1 MKLLSLTISKKLF
14 FIFLINTIVTLAITG
29 MVISS
34 FFGISGTIEY
44 NSKVFINY
52 KDNIEAL
59 RTEQAGLQGLTQGYY
74 LNVDDNS
81 IIDSRKSITNSISNM
96 NGLLAQLKDNKF
108 KAISS
113 IKIIDDKH
121 FRVSEDY
128 INSLGL
134 DRNTNQYQELNELK
148 SIGLMDKALIL
159 NKIATF
165 NKNNKNSEE
174 TIKEA
179 SVNDIFLNN
188 GLNSTVDVEVEELHR
203 LITILSAKLTEIG
216 NNSNNILKSN
226 AKVNQLMPNFSDS
239 FLVLN
244 ANERL
249 MKTKLRSATL
259 SLVQSENLTAK
270 ENRALSKG
278 FKKFMKDMSDYYNKL
293 LESRKS
299 LVVVDINKTFE
310 VDYLKYM
317 SKYTA
322 VVNDKNALLVS
333 SNFFKSFLEVNKI
346 FIDEARYINQH
357 EIFAA
362 DFKKTNTAFRTTI
375 QKVSEKLNL
384 EYDNSANSLIDETGQ
399 FIWIVLAISI
409 AGIIVS
415 LLFGFLV
422 RRSITA
428 PVNDL
433 VTMSKDIAQ
442 GEGDLTKR
450 IMVAGKDELGD
461 LSTWFNMFL
470 KRLNNMVVEVKKH
483 ATNINV
489 SSQEMALGNQDLS
502 NRTHQQSTSL
512 EETASAMEEINSIV
526 QNNAEEAKNANEI
539 TKKAQQSVVLSRT
552 ELLDT
557 VNSSIETNQEMLKK
571 AQQSVVDSRTEILET
586 VDSSIETN
594 QEMLRNLQSTNSS
607 VVTAMEE
614 IMESSKR
621 IEGITTL
628 MNDIAFQTNLL
639 ALNASVEAARAG
651 EHGKG
656 FAVVASEV
664 RKLAHRSSKASTEIG
679 ELIQTSLE
687 HINSGRNLVNDGE
700 KGMEEMRTIIE
711 TMLNNLKS
719 QSDSNLNGILKSVEE
734 MRTKIETNLNNLKSQ
749 SDSNLDGILE
759 SVKEVS
765 EVMENIKVASQEQAE
780 GVDQINR
787 TITDMDRLTQEN
799 ATLVEQNT
807 TASQHMAEEAENLQK
822 LLNTFKVEDQGSI
835 DMVSRTKQIEQNNL
849 THKKVEVK
857 ESPSSTE
864 PDDSQETHMGEENKS
879 LPPFR

>member
-14 FIFLINTIVTLAITG
+14 FIFLINTIITLAITG

-34 FFGISGTIEY
+34 FFGISESIEY

-52 KDNIEAL
+52 KEHIEAL
-59 RTEQAGLQGLTQGYY
+59 RTEQSGLQGLTQGYY
-74 LNVDDNS
+74 LNVSENT
-81 IIDSRKSITNSISNM
+81 ITDSTNNTISSISNM

-108 KAISS
+108 IAISS
-113 IKIIDDKH
+113 IKIIDNKH

-128 INSLGL
+128 INSLKL
-134 DRNTNQYQELNELK
+134 DRNANLYKELNELK
-148 SIGLMDKALIL
+148 SIGLMDKASIL
-159 NKIATF
+159 NEIENF
-165 NKNNKNSEE
+165 NKINNISEE
-174 TIKEA
+174 TIKES

-188 GLNSTVDVEVEELHR
+188 ELNSTVDIEVEELHR
-203 LITILSAKLTEIG
+203 LINILSAKLTKIG

-226 AKVNQLMPNFSDS
+226 AKINQLMPNFSES
-239 FLVLN
+239 LLELN
-244 ANERL
+244 AKKRV
-249 MKTKLRSATL
+249 MSTALRIAAM
-259 SLVQSENLTAK
+259 SLVRSGNLTAK
-270 ENRALSKG
+270 ENRDLSKG
-278 FKKFMKDMSDYYNKL
+278 FKIFMEDMSDYYNKL

-299 LVVVDINKTFE
+299 SVVVDIKNTFE

-322 VVNDKNALLVS
+322 VVTDKNALLVVT
-333 SNFFKSFLEVNKI
+333 NYFNSFLEVNKI

-375 QKVSEKLNL
+375 QIVSEKLNL

-526 QNNAEEAKNANEI
+526 QNNAEDAKNANEI

-594 QEMLRNLQSTNSS
+594 QEMLKNLQSTNSS

-679 ELIQTSLE
+679 NLIQTSLE

-749 SDSNLDGILE
+749 SGSNLDGILE

-787 TITDMDRLTQEN
+787 AITDMDRLTQEN

-807 TASQHMAEEAENLQK
+807 TASQHMAEEAEELQE

-835 DMVSRTKQIEQNNL
+835 DMVSSTKQIEQNDL
-849 THKKVEVK
+849 THKKEKVK
-857 ESPSSTE
+857 ESPSSTKPE
-864 PDDSQETHMGEENKS
+864 NTQETHMGVENKS
-879 LPPFR
+879 LPPFK

>member
-134 DRNTNQYQELNELK
+134 DRNANQYQELNELK

-249 MKTKLRSATL
+249 MKTKLRIATL

-270 ENRALSKG
+270 ENRDLSKG

-586 VDSSIETN
+586 GDSSIETN
-594 QEMLRNLQSTNSS
+594 QEMLKNLQSTNSS

-700 KGMEEMRTIIE
+700 KGTEEMRTIIE

-864 PDDSQETHMGEENKS
+864 PENMQETHMGVENKS

>member
-134 DRNTNQYQELNELK
+134 DRNANQYQELNELK

-249 MKTKLRSATL
+249 MKTKLRIATL

-594 QEMLRNLQSTNSS
+594 QEMLKNLQSTNSS

-679 ELIQTSLE
+679 VLIQTSLE

-787 TITDMDRLTQEN
+787 AITDMDRLTQEN

>member
-1 MKLLSLTISKKLF
+1 MELLSLTISKKLF

-134 DRNTNQYQELNELK
+134 DRNANQYQELNELK

-249 MKTKLRSATL
+249 MKTKLRIATL

-270 ENRALSKG
+270 ENRDLSKG

-594 QEMLRNLQSTNSS
+594 QEMLKNLQSTNSS

-700 KGMEEMRTIIE
+700 KGTEEMRTIIE

-835 DMVSRTKQIEQNNL
+835 DMVSSTKQIEQNNL
-849 THKKVEVK
+849 THKKEEVE
-857 ESPSSTE
+857 ENLSNTE
-864 PDDSQETHMGEENKS
+864 PENMQETHMGVENKS

>member
-134 DRNTNQYQELNELK
+134 DRNANQYQELNELK

-159 NKIATF
+159 NKISTF

-249 MKTKLRSATL
+249 MKTKLRIATL

-270 ENRALSKG
+270 ENRDLSKG

-552 ELLDT
+552 E
-557 VNSSIETNQEMLKK
+557 
-571 AQQSVVDSRTEILET
+571 ILET

-594 QEMLRNLQSTNSS
+594 QEMLKNLQSTNSS

-687 HINSGRNLVNDGE
+687 YINSGRNLVNDGE

-864 PDDSQETHMGEENKS
+864 PENMQETLMGEENKS

>member
-1 MKLLSLTISKKLF
+1 MYKKTYNNFTNSLTQHIDLVLKEYSLLKDLNF
-14 FIFLINTIVTLAITG
+14 NINEINNNNTTLG
-29 MVISS
+29 S
-34 FFGISGTIEY
+34 TIE
-44 NSKVFINY
+44 NLGEVVN
-52 KDNIEAL
+52 
-59 RTEQAGLQGLTQGYY
+59 TEYDKSS
-74 LNVDDNS
+74 DDV
-81 IIDSRKSITNSISNM
+81 
-96 NGLLAQLKDNKF
+96 
-108 KAISS
+108 
-113 IKIIDDKH
+113 
-121 FRVSEDY
+121 VSEA
-128 INSLGL
+128 
-134 DRNTNQYQELNELK
+134 Q
-148 SIGLMDKALIL
+148 
-159 NKIATF
+159 
-165 NKNNKNSEE
+165 
-174 TIKEA
+174 
-179 SVNDIFLNN
+179 
-188 GLNSTVDVEVEELHR
+188 
-203 LITILSAKLTEIG
+203 
-216 NNSNNILKSN
+216 
-226 AKVNQLMPNFSDS
+226 
-239 FLVLN
+239 
-244 ANERL
+244 
-249 MKTKLRSATL
+249 
-259 SLVQSENLTAK
+259 
-270 ENRALSKG
+270 
-278 FKKFMKDMSDYYNKL
+278 
-293 LESRKS
+293 
-299 LVVVDINKTFE
+299 
-310 VDYLKYM
+310 
-317 SKYTA
+317 
-322 VVNDKNALLVS
+322 
-333 SNFFKSFLEVNKI
+333 
-346 FIDEARYINQH
+346 
-357 EIFAA
+357 
-362 DFKKTNTAFRTTI
+362 
-375 QKVSEKLNL
+375 
-384 EYDNSANSLIDETGQ
+384 Q
-399 FIWIVLAISI
+399 FVWIVLVITVI
-409 AGIIVS
+409 GLLIS

-422 RRSITA
+422 RKSITA

-433 VTMSKDIAQ
+433 VDMSKDIAQ

-450 IMVAGKDELGD
+450 ITVSGKDELGD

-526 QNNAEEAKNANEI
+526 QNNAEDAKNANEI
-539 TKKAQQSVVLSRT
+539 TKKAQQSVVFSRT

-594 QEMLRNLQSTNSS
+594 QEMLKNLQGTNSS

-664 RKLAHRSSKASTEIG
+664 RKLAYRSSKASTEIG

-765 EVMENIKVASQEQAE
+765 EVMANIKVASQEQAE

-807 TASQHMAEEAENLQK
+807 TASQNMAQEAEKLQE
-822 LLNTFKVEDQGSI
+822 LLNTFKVEDQGAI
-835 DMVSRTKQIEQNNL
+835 DMVSSTKQIEQNNL
-849 THKKVEVK
+849 THKKEAVK

-864 PDDSQETHMGEENKS
+864 PDDTQDTHMGEENES

>member
-1 MKLLSLTISKKLF
+1 
-14 FIFLINTIVTLAITG
+14 
-29 MVISS
+29 
-34 FFGISGTIEY
+34 
-44 NSKVFINY
+44 
-52 KDNIEAL
+52 
-59 RTEQAGLQGLTQGYY
+59 
-74 LNVDDNS
+74 
-81 IIDSRKSITNSISNM
+81 M

-134 DRNTNQYQELNELK
+134 DRNANQYQELNELK

-179 SVNDIFLNN
+179 SINDIFLNN

-249 MKTKLRSATL
+249 MKTKLRIATL
-259 SLVQSENLTAK
+259 SLVQSQNMTAK
-270 ENRALSKG
+270 ENRDLSKG

-322 VVNDKNALLVS
+322 VVNDKNALLVA

-526 QNNAEEAKNANEI
+526 QNNAEDAKNANEI

-594 QEMLRNLQSTNSS
+594 QDMLKNLQSTNSS

-679 ELIQTSLE
+679 DLIQTSLE

-749 SDSNLDGILE
+749 SGSNLDGILE

-787 TITDMDRLTQEN
+787 AITDMDRLTQEN

-807 TASQHMAEEAENLQK
+807 TASQHMAEEAEELQE

-835 DMVSRTKQIEQNNL
+835 DMVSSTKQIEQNDL
-849 THKKVEVK
+849 THKKEKVK
-857 ESPSSTE
+857 ESPSSTKPE
-864 PDDSQETHMGEENKS
+864 NTQETHMGVENKS
-879 LPPFR
+879 LPPFK

>member
-134 DRNTNQYQELNELK
+134 DRNANQYQELNELK

-179 SVNDIFLNN
+179 SINDIFLNN

-249 MKTKLRSATL
+249 MKTKLRIATL

-270 ENRALSKG
+270 ENRDLSKG

-322 VVNDKNALLVS
+322 VVNDKNALLVA

-594 QEMLRNLQSTNSS
+594 QEMLKNLQSTNSS

-864 PDDSQETHMGEENKS
+864 PENMQETHMGVENKS

>member
-134 DRNTNQYQELNELK
+134 DRNANQYQELNELK

-249 MKTKLRSATL
+249 MKTKLRIATL
-259 SLVQSENLTAK
+259 SLVQSGNLTAK
-270 ENRALSKG
+270 ENRDLSKG

-375 QKVSEKLNL
+375 QKVSDKLNL

-594 QEMLRNLQSTNSS
+594 QEMLKNLQSTNSS

-679 ELIQTSLE
+679 VLIQTSLE

>member
-1 MKLLSLTISKKLF
+1 MELLSLTISKKLF

-134 DRNTNQYQELNELK
+134 DRNANQYQELNELK

-179 SVNDIFLNN
+179 SINDIFLNN

-249 MKTKLRSATL
+249 MKTKLRIATL
-259 SLVQSENLTAK
+259 SLVQSQNMTAK
-270 ENRALSKG
+270 ENRDLSKG

-299 LVVVDINKTFE
+299 LVVGDINKTFE

-322 VVNDKNALLVS
+322 VVTDKNALLVVT
-333 SNFFKSFLEVNKI
+333 NYFNSFLEVNKI

-526 QNNAEEAKNANEI
+526 QNNAEDAKNANEI

-594 QEMLRNLQSTNSS
+594 QEMLKNLQSTNSS

-679 ELIQTSLE
+679 NLIQTSLE

-749 SDSNLDGILE
+749 SGSNLDGILE

-787 TITDMDRLTQEN
+787 AITDMDRLTQEN

-807 TASQHMAEEAENLQK
+807 TASQHMAEEAEELQE

-835 DMVSRTKQIEQNNL
+835 DMVSSTKQIEQNDL
-849 THKKVEVK
+849 THKKEKVK
-857 ESPSSTE
+857 ESPSSTKPE
-864 PDDSQETHMGEENKS
+864 NTQETHMGVENKS
-879 LPPFR
+879 LPPFK

>member
-1 MKLLSLTISKKLF
+1 MELLSLTISKKLF

-134 DRNTNQYQELNELK
+134 DRNANQYQELNELK

-179 SVNDIFLNN
+179 SINDIFLNN

-249 MKTKLRSATL
+249 MKTKLRIATL
-259 SLVQSENLTAK
+259 SLVQSENMTAK
-270 ENRALSKG
+270 ENRDLSKG

-322 VVNDKNALLVS
+322 VVNDKNALLVA

-526 QNNAEEAKNANEI
+526 QNNAEDAKNANEI

-594 QEMLRNLQSTNSS
+594 QEMLKNLQSTNSS

-807 TASQHMAEEAENLQK
+807 TASQHMAEEAEELQE

-835 DMVSRTKQIEQNNL
+835 DMVSSTKQIEQNDL
-849 THKKVEVK
+849 THKKEEVK

-864 PDDSQETHMGEENKS
+864 PDDSQETHMGVKNKS

>member
-134 DRNTNQYQELNELK
+134 DRNANQYQELNELK

-249 MKTKLRSATL
+249 MKTKLRIATL

-270 ENRALSKG
+270 ENRDLSKG

-322 VVNDKNALLVS
+322 VVNDKNALLVA

-557 VNSSIETNQEMLKK
+557 VNSSIETNQEMLK
-571 AQQSVVDSRTEILET
+571 
-586 VDSSIETN
+586 
-594 QEMLRNLQSTNSS
+594 NLQSTNSS

-679 ELIQTSLE
+679 VLIQTSLE

-849 THKKVEVK
+849 THKRVEVK

>member
-134 DRNTNQYQELNELK
+134 DRNANQYQELNELK

-249 MKTKLRSATL
+249 MKTKLRIATL
-259 SLVQSENLTAK
+259 SLVQSENMTAK
-270 ENRALSKG
+270 ENRDLSKG

-594 QEMLRNLQSTNSS
+594 QEMLKNLQSTNSS

-679 ELIQTSLE
+679 VLIQTSLE

-700 KGMEEMRTIIE
+700 KGTEEMRTIIE

-822 LLNTFKVEDQGSI
+822 LLNTFKVEDKGSI
-835 DMVSRTKQIEQNNL
+835 DMVSSTKQIEQNNL
-849 THKKVEVK
+849 THKKMEVEDNLSNTK
-857 ESPSSTE
+857 PENT
-864 PDDSQETHMGEENKS
+864 QETLLGVENKS

>member
-14 FIFLINTIVTLAITG
+14 FIFLINTIITLAITG

-34 FFGISGTIEY
+34 FFGISESIEY

-52 KDNIEAL
+52 KEHIEAL
-59 RTEQAGLQGLTQGYY
+59 RTEQSGLQGLTQGYY
-74 LNVDDNS
+74 LNVSENT
-81 IIDSRKSITNSISNM
+81 ITDSTNNTISSISNM

-108 KAISS
+108 IAISS
-113 IKIIDDKH
+113 IKIIDNKH

-134 DRNTNQYQELNELK
+134 DRNANQYQELNELK

-179 SVNDIFLNN
+179 SINDIFLNN

-249 MKTKLRSATL
+249 MKTKLRIATL
-259 SLVQSENLTAK
+259 SLVQSQNMTAK
-270 ENRALSKG
+270 ENRDLSKG

-299 LVVVDINKTFE
+299 LVVGDINKTFE

-322 VVNDKNALLVS
+322 VVNDKNALLVA

-375 QKVSEKLNL
+375 QIVSEKLNL

-526 QNNAEEAKNANEI
+526 QNNAEDAKNANEI

-594 QEMLRNLQSTNSS
+594 QEMLKNLQSTNSS

-679 ELIQTSLE
+679 NLIQTSLE

-749 SDSNLDGILE
+749 SGSNLDGILE

-787 TITDMDRLTQEN
+787 AITDMDRLTQEN

-807 TASQHMAEEAENLQK
+807 TASQHMAEEAEELQE

-835 DMVSRTKQIEQNNL
+835 DMVSSTKQIEQNDL
-849 THKKVEVK
+849 THKKEKVK
-857 ESPSSTE
+857 ESPSSTKPE
-864 PDDSQETHMGEENKS
+864 NTQETHMGVENKS
-879 LPPFR
+879 LPPFK

>member
-134 DRNTNQYQELNELK
+134 DRNANQYQELNELK

-249 MKTKLRSATL
+249 MKTKLRIATL

-270 ENRALSKG
+270 ENRDLSKG

-322 VVNDKNALLVS
+322 VVNDKNALLVA

-594 QEMLRNLQSTNSS
+594 QEMLKNLQSTNSS

-700 KGMEEMRTIIE
+700 KGTEEMRTIIE

>member
-1 MKLLSLTISKKLF
+1 MELLSLTISKKLF

-134 DRNTNQYQELNELK
+134 DRNANQYQELNELK

-179 SVNDIFLNN
+179 SINDIFLNN

-249 MKTKLRSATL
+249 MKTKLRIATL

-270 ENRALSKG
+270 ENRDLSKG
-278 FKKFMKDMSDYYNKL
+278 FKKFMKDMSNYYNKL

-594 QEMLRNLQSTNSS
+594 QEMLKNLQSTNSS

-864 PDDSQETHMGEENKS
+864 PENMQETHLEVENKS

>member
-1 MKLLSLTISKKLF
+1 MKNIQITINKKLLSV
-14 FIFLINTIVTLAITG
+14 FLINSFVTIIITG
-29 MVISS
+29 LVIQS
-34 FFGISGTIEY
+34 FIGISHSIKF
-44 NSKVFINY
+44 NSKIISIFKSNLDY
-52 KDNIEAL
+52 L
-59 RTEQAGLQGLTQGYY
+59 RLEQEKLKKSKSLQ
-74 LNVDDNS
+74 D
-81 IIDSRKSITNSISNM
+81 IDSNEKQKESTNTLIDSVNKIDE
-96 NGLLAQLKDNKF
+96 LIKQLSVEKYRQIHKLV
-108 KAISS
+108 
-113 IKIIDDKH
+113 IKDDKD
-121 FRVSEDY
+121 VNSGIKEIGI
-128 INSLGL
+128 INHNLVLG
-134 DRNTNQYQELNELK
+134 
-148 SIGLMDKALIL
+148 L
-159 NKIATF
+159 NKI
-165 NKNNKNSEE
+165 NKVLADLDLVDTN
-174 TIKEA
+174 IKKHTPA
-179 SVNDIFLNN
+179 
-188 GLNSTVDVEVEELHR
+188 
-203 LITILSAKLTEIG
+203 LI
-216 NNSNNILKSN
+216 SN
-226 AKVNQLMPNFSDS
+226 
-239 FLVLN
+239 
-244 ANERL
+244 
-249 MKTKLRSATL
+249 
-259 SLVQSENLTAK
+259 
-270 ENRALSKG
+270 
-278 FKKFMKDMSDYYNKL
+278 FKKFDKSKDKIYGRIFMMRSLSGSVTESVDSAKVKKRGEFKERFFRVFQDY
-293 LESRKS
+293 KS
-299 LVVVDINKTFE
+299 I
-310 VDYLKYM
+310 Y
-317 SKYTA
+317 
-322 VVNDKNALLVS
+322 
-333 SNFFKSFLEVNKI
+333 
-346 FIDEARYINQH
+346 
-357 EIFAA
+357 
-362 DFKKTNTAFRTTI
+362 
-375 QKVSEKLNL
+375 
-384 EYDNSANSLIDETGQ
+384 NSLIESRGTANVADVKKRYKKSHQEFDEFYKLFKVDVYKNTYYNFTNSLTQHIDLVLKEYSLLKDLNFNINEINNNNTTLGSTIENLGEVVNTEYDKSSDDVVSEAQQ
-399 FIWIVLAISI
+399 FVWIVLVITVI
-409 AGIIVS
+409 GLLIS

-422 RRSITA
+422 RKSITA

-433 VTMSKDIAQ
+433 VDMSKDIAQ

-450 IMVAGKDELGD
+450 ITVSGKDELGD

-526 QNNAEEAKNANEI
+526 QNNAEDAKNANEI
-539 TKKAQQSVVLSRT
+539 TKKAQQSVVFSRT

-594 QEMLRNLQSTNSS
+594 QEMLKNLQGTNSS

-664 RKLAHRSSKASTEIG
+664 RKLAYRSSKASTEIG

-807 TASQHMAEEAENLQK
+807 TASQNMAQEAEKLQE

-835 DMVSRTKQIEQNNL
+835 DMVSSTKQIEQNDL
-849 THKKVEVK
+849 THKKEEVE
-857 ESPSSTE
+857 ETLSNTE
-864 PDDSQETHMGEENKS
+864 PENMQETHMEEENES

>member
-52 KDNIEAL
+52 KDNIESL

-134 DRNTNQYQELNELK
+134 DRNANQYQELNELK

-249 MKTKLRSATL
+249 MKTKLRIATL
-259 SLVQSENLTAK
+259 SLVQSENMTAK
-270 ENRALSKG
+270 ENRDLSKG
-278 FKKFMKDMSDYYNKL
+278 FKKFMKDMSNYYNKL

-322 VVNDKNALLVS
+322 VVTDKNALLVVT
-333 SNFFKSFLEVNKI
+333 NYFNSFLEVNKI

-375 QKVSEKLNL
+375 QKVSDKLNL

-594 QEMLRNLQSTNSS
+594 QEMLKNLQSTNSS

>member
-134 DRNTNQYQELNELK
+134 DRNANQYQELNELK

-249 MKTKLRSATL
+249 MKTKLRIATL

-270 ENRALSKG
+270 ENRDLSKG

-594 QEMLRNLQSTNSS
+594 QEMLKNLQSTNSS

-734 MRTKIETNLNNLKSQ
+734 LRTKIETNLNNLKSQ

-835 DMVSRTKQIEQNNL
+835 DMVSRTKQIEQNDL

-864 PDDSQETHMGEENKS
+864 PENMQETHMEVENKS

>member
-1 MKLLSLTISKKLF
+1 MELLSLTISKKLF

-81 IIDSRKSITNSISNM
+81 IINSRKSITNSISNM

-134 DRNTNQYQELNELK
+134 DRNANQYQELNELK

-179 SVNDIFLNN
+179 SINDIFLNN
-188 GLNSTVDVEVEELHR
+188 ELNSTVDIEVEELHR
-203 LITILSAKLTEIG
+203 LIKILSAKLTEIG

-226 AKVNQLMPNFSDS
+226 ANVNQLMPNFSDS
-239 FLVLN
+239 FLVFN

-249 MKTKLRSATL
+249 MKTKLRIATL
-259 SLVQSENLTAK
+259 SLVQSGNLTAK
-270 ENRALSKG
+270 ENRDLSKG

-422 RRSITA
+422 RRSITT

-526 QNNAEEAKNANEI
+526 QNNAEDAKNANEI

-594 QEMLRNLQSTNSS
+594 QEMLKNLQSTNSS

-700 KGMEEMRTIIE
+700 KGMEEMRTLIE

-787 TITDMDRLTQEN
+787 AITDMDRLTQEN

-807 TASQHMAEEAENLQK
+807 TASQHMAEEAEELQE

-835 DMVSRTKQIEQNNL
+835 DMVSRSKQIEQNDL
-849 THKKVEVK
+849 THKKEEVK
-857 ESPSSTE
+857 ESPASTE
-864 PDDSQETHMGEENKS
+864 PDDSQETHMGVKNKS